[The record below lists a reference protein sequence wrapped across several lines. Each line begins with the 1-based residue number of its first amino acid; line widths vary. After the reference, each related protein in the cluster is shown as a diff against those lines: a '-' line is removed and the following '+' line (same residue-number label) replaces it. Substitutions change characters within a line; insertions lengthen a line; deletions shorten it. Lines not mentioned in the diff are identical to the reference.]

1 MKVAEKSGERL
12 GRKGGQ
18 HGAWEPSEPRP
29 FVLDLTV
36 PAASGYISFSS
47 SLASS
52 SFVLAAEETG
62 LLFSHILGL
71 IRLFYL
77 YFGD

>member
-47 SLASS
+47 S
-52 SFVLAAEETG
+52 FVLAAEETG